1 MYYSEE
7 NNRYEQ
13 LTKKFTVSADN
24 LNKDGVL
31 AISKMLNEIVK
42 LNDRAIKK
50 AYGVLDYDKISTTH
64 YEFDFPEYAV
74 LGDVIEIETLFT
86 ITKHNKLLI
95 DTVVRTKT
103 DISKTIG
110 EGRFIYQPILTATNP
125 NRPALA

>member
-1 MYYSEE
+1 
-7 NNRYEQ
+7 
-13 LTKKFTVSADN
+13 
-24 LNKDGVL
+24 
-31 AISKMLNEIVK
+31 MLNEIVK